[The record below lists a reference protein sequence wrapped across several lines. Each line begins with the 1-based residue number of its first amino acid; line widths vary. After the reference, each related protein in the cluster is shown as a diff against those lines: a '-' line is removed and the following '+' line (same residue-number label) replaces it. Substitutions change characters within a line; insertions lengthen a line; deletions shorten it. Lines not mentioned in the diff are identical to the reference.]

1 MRPIPRLHAAAGLA
15 AMAAIVALQGLTALS
30 ETSGYGADIL
40 LMRERVLWI
49 VGLVLLP
56 AMMAAGLSG
65 FRLGRGWRRPEVAAK
80 AARMRLIAAIGLLIL
95 LPLAVGLWWLAAQG
109 MIEGRFHLLQR
120 IESLAGLVNLLL
132 LGLNLRDGMRLRPRR
147 RAA

>member
-1 MRPIPRLHAAAGLA
+1 
-15 AMAAIVALQGLTALS
+15 
-30 ETSGYGADIL
+30 
-40 LMRERVLWI
+40 MRERVLWI

-109 MIEGRFHLLQR
+109 MIEGRCHLLQR